1 MEQRADRAEV
11 AAGVALEEVVLV
23 QVVGDIG
30 VRQVAEL
37 LAVGEI
43 VHRDDVG
50 LAAPVQ
56 RLQQIA
62 ADEAGGAGDDD
73 AHGHS
78 LRQDECPQAMPMRR
92 AAR

>member
-1 MEQRADRAEV
+1 MEQRAHGTEV
-11 AAGVALEEVVLV
+11 ATGVAFDEVVLV

-50 LAAPVQ
+50 LAALVQ

-78 LRQDECPQAMPMRR
+78 LRQDECPQAIPPRPL
-92 AAR
+92 AR